1 MDNFSEK
8 SINLF
13 TNLLTKSGNNNKYL
27 TEDGAP
33 TK

>member
-8 SINLF
+8 GINLF
-13 TNLLTKSGNNNKYL
+13 NNLTNSGNNNKYL